1 MFLVDFLVTTIPLNV
16 KKHYVLKISP
26 FSDVLKIFPSV
37 CDFFPS
43 SLGTKNGPLDPFRI
57 SRFTRNSKIG
67 SAGPF
72 LIPLELVKKVTHT
85 RKNFTHTEMGKF

>member
-1 MFLVDFLVTTIPLNV
+1 MLLKFLLFLMFLKFFLVFVI
-16 KKHYVLKISP
+16 
-26 FSDVLKIFPSV
+26 
-37 CDFFPS
+37 FFPS

-72 LIPLELVKKVTHT
+72 LVPLEVVKRKDPLTLGQILLTPKRENFDIKVLQ
-85 RKNFTHTEMGKF
+85 

>member
-1 MFLVDFLVTTIPLNV
+1 MFLKFPPFLMFLKFFLVFVI
-16 KKHYVLKISP
+16 
-26 FSDVLKIFPSV
+26 
-37 CDFFPS
+37 FFPS

-72 LIPLELVKKVTHT
+72 LVPLELVKKTTHT

>member
-1 MFLVDFLVTTIPLNV
+1 MFLKFFLVFVI
-16 KKHYVLKISP
+16 
-26 FSDVLKIFPSV
+26 
-37 CDFFPS
+37 FFPS

-72 LIPLELVKKVTHT
+72 LIPLELGKKPLTLGKILLT
-85 RKNFTHTEMGKF
+85 PKWENFKNKVLLSYFTVVIHGDP